1 MNTATM
7 ARELGLPS
15 ATLDGF
21 IAGKNS
27 LPPETLAAIVR
38 DLFHGA
44 AVFDPAI
51 DRLRSSNTTEPV
63 SLGVR
68 PDPFNPRTSPYYFA
82 GAARSRSPQPVKP
95 SKQSPKAPRPGW
107 V

>member
-1 MNTATM
+1 MALQVPDDLTQPLFCIIRLALRARKMNTATM

-63 SLGVR
+63 S
-68 PDPFNPRTSPYYFA
+68 
-82 GAARSRSPQPVKP
+82 
-95 SKQSPKAPRPGW
+95 PGR
-107 V
+107 

>member
-63 SLGVR
+63 
-68 PDPFNPRTSPYYFA
+68 NPRTSPYYFA